1 MRLDKNSF
9 IILLIITL
17 LGAGGYYAFRDRV
30 QLGLNERIAYSLE
43 LNREAAELFSEDRNA
58 EARELLLES
67 LSLNKL
73 NPHTFAYL
81 AFVEQNLGNSQQAY
95 EYFVSTLNMEAT
107 SVEIISNLAEL
118 LIESGHY
125 AEAERYIK
133 YGLKDYAESEILLE
147 LLDNVKSL
155 KKGNN

>member
-1 MRLDKNSF
+1 MKPGKNSF

-17 LGAGGYYAFRDRV
+17 LGTGGYYAFRDGV
-30 QLGLNERIAYSLE
+30 QHGLNEKLEHSLE
-43 LNREAAELFSEDRNA
+43 LNRQAAELFSEEKYA

-107 SVEIISNLAEL
+107 SVEVIRNLAEL
-118 LIESGHY
+118 LIASGHY
-125 AEAERYIK
+125 AEAERYLN

-147 LLDNVKSL
+147 LLENVKSL
-155 KKGNN
+155 KEGNN

>member
-1 MRLDKNSF
+1 MKIGKNSF

-17 LGAGGYYAFRDRV
+17 LGTGGYYAFRDRV
-30 QLGLNERIAYSLE
+30 QLGLNNRIAYSLE
-43 LNREAAELFSEDRNA
+43 LNREAAEPFSESKYA

-73 NPHTFAYL
+73 NPHTFACL

-95 EYFVSTLNMEAT
+95 EHFVSTLNMEAT

-125 AEAERYIK
+125 AEAERYLK
-133 YGLKDYAESEILLE
+133 YGLQDYAESEILLE

>member
-1 MRLDKNSF
+1 M
-9 IILLIITL
+9 LIITL
-17 LGAGGYYAFRDRV
+17 LGTGGYYVFRDRV
-30 QLGLNERIAYSLE
+30 QFGLNERIAYSLE
-43 LNREAAELFSEDRNA
+43 LNREAAELFSESKYT

-67 LSLNKL
+67 LYLNKL

-81 AFVEQNLGNSQQAY
+81 ALVEQNLGNSQQAY
-95 EYFVSTLNMEAT
+95 EYFVSTLNMGVT
-107 SVEIISNLAEL
+107 SVEVISNLAEL

-125 AEAERYIK
+125 AEAERYLK
-133 YGLKDYAESEILLE
+133 YGLQDYAESEILLE